1 MAKNAT
7 TAELRKMSAADLR
20 KEIADKRAVVAKMRM
35 TVALGAEKDTA
46 QFRREK
52 KEIARMLTIL
62 SEVES
67 AASPLKTT
75 TKTSTVPAPARRASK
90 AKAGSASTTA

>member
-1 MAKNAT
+1 MAKTAT

-20 KEIADKRAVVAKMRM
+20 KEIADKRAEVAKLRM

-46 QFRREK
+46 KFRREK

-62 SEVES
+62 GEVES
-67 AASPLKTT
+67 AATPLKTAS
-75 TKTSTVPAPARRASK
+75 KTSTVPAPARRAAK
-90 AKAGSASTTA
+90 AKAGSSSTAA